1 MIHAFSFPAAR
12 RRVVALMAN
21 DAFPGAV
28 LVIALL
34 ATLLGFVRMSGPA
47 NAATITVA
55 LPSAHPA
62 TLLEE
67 TTGAAAF
74 DMRAVGDQARV
85 INAALPF
92 SDTFEELATPFVIG
106 GSETDKRLA
115 LTCLSQAVYYEAG
128 SELVQ
133 GQRAVAQVVLNRVR
147 HPAFPKS
154 VCGVVYQGAGTGTCQ
169 FSFICNGALNRAP
182 TPNVW
187 REAEAVSLAALSG
200 YVEPSV
206 GEATHYHADYVT
218 PRWAPLLAK
227 VRAIGQH
234 IFYRWPG
241 QWGQASAF
249 TGQYSGEPRDAMTIR
264 LAQATYTLVNGHA
277 LGGAQLIA
285 RPHLTYH
292 LKGLFNTLIASAPE
306 PSQAEDKPPQPPI
319 TEESNA
325 STGSISA
332 DAAIAGNS

>member
-1 MIHAFSFPAAR
+1 MK
-12 RRVVALMAN
+12 N
-21 DAFPGAV
+21 DALPGAV

-34 ATLLGFVRMSGPA
+34 ATLLGFVRLGGPA

-55 LPSAHPA
+55 LPRAHPA

-92 SDTFEELATPFVIG
+92 NDRFEELATPFVID

-128 SELVQ
+128 SESVQ

-154 VCGVVYQGAGTGTCQ
+154 VCGVVYQGAGTGACQ
-169 FSFICNGALNRAP
+169 FSFVCNGALSRAP
-182 TPNVW
+182 TSNVW

-241 QWGQASAF
+241 QWGEASAF

-277 LGGAQLIA
+277 PGGVQLIA

-292 LKGLFNTLIASAPE
+292 LKGLFNTFIASAPE
-306 PSQAEDKPPQPPI
+306 PSQAEDKVQQAPI
-319 TEESNA
+319 TEESSA
-325 STGSISA
+325 STGSTPA
-332 DAAIAGNS
+332 DATIAGNS